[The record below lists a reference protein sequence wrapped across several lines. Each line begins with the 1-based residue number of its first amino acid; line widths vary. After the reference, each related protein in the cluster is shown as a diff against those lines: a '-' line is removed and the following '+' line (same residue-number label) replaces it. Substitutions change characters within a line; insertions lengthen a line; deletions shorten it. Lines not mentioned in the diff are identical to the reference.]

1 MCRRR
6 MFRSDGMRFWQRL
19 DDIDVNTVLY
29 FVGNL
34 LGADHDDTSRP
45 SAATDHSHRSTQ
57 P

>member
-1 MCRRR
+1 